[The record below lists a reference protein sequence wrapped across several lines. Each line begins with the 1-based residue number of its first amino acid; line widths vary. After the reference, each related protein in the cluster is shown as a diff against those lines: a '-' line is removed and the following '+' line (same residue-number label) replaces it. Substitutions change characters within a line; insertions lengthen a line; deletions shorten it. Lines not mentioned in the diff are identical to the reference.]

1 MGVANRDVHKMKT
14 GVGTDRSTVVSGNIR
29 GAGSLRRGLENAAI
43 RRPRSTRG
51 SAGLVKKL
59 AENFLLAG
67 RLNGVGGATKIQNA
81 PDFHGS
87 AAVNMGF
94 QAEGGERANKVC
106 GVRHSVGD
114 AKVQE
119 GCYATERAIK

>member
-1 MGVANRDVHKMKT
+1 MRVANREIQRVKVSIRAY
-14 GVGTDRSTVVSGNIR
+14 GNTVVPGDIR
-29 GAGSLRRGLENAAI
+29 GAGSFWRGLENAAMG
-43 RRPRSTRG
+43 RPGSTRG

-67 RLNGVGGATKIQNA
+67 RLNGIRGATKIQNA

-94 QAEGGERANKVC
+94 QAEGGERANKVR
-106 GVRHSVGD
+106 GVRH
-114 AKVQE
+114 
-119 GCYATERAIK
+119 